1 MNKKKKIII
10 IAAVVL
16 IIAAV
21 AIGTKVGI
29 DKSKPKVYTLQSFS
43 STNASKNV
51 EHDVFLTAHR
61 GFSGKAPENTLSA
74 IKEAGNAKFYGCEFD
89 IRLTSDNLWVVSHD
103 NDVKR
108 MTDGKGK
115 ISEMTLEKVKSHT
128 IDSGSNVKDYPNEK
142 IPTVEEMLDECKK
155 SGINPVIEIKLEKGQ
170 APDYKKLAKIITDK
184 GFENCIVI
192 SFDLTALTE
201 LKKELPNATYRLLAS
216 EVNDET
222 IESCKKNSID
232 GLDFNGNNEKNLE
245 FIQKAKDAGLILSA
259 WTIDYTETLDKLY
272 DLGVY
277 YFTTNAIYP

>member
-10 IAAVVL
+10 IVAVVL
-16 IIAAV
+16 VIAAV
-21 AIGTKVGI
+21 AVGAKVGI

-43 STNASKNV
+43 ITNASKNA

-115 ISEMTLEKVKSHT
+115 ISEMTLEEVKSHT

-142 IPTVEEMLDECKK
+142 IPTIEEMLDECKK
-155 SGINPVIEIKLEKGQ
+155 SGVNPVIEIKLEKDQ
-170 APDYKKLAKIITDK
+170 APDYKELAKIITDK

-216 EVNDET
+216 EVNDEI
-222 IESCKKNSID
+222 IESCKTNSID
-232 GLDFNGNNEKNLE
+232 GLDFNGNNEENLE

-259 WTIDYTETLDKLY
+259 WTIDSTETLDKLY